1 MLPTFI
7 IIMSSSNLFLDAYNT
22 SSSISTRNLPSF
34 QGLQL
39 STVKVSP
46 SVKHLE
52 VGSGLYQRALRGLI
66 ASKVVFSS
74 PIFVSP
80 NLSVFFIE
88 VCCIVVCG
96 DFYCCELCWYV
107 AGLGTL
113 EWVSL

>member
-46 SVKHLE
+46 SVKHLG
-52 VGSGLYQRALRGLI
+52 VGSGLSHLGA
-66 ASKVVFSS
+66 KVVFSP

-80 NLSVFFIE
+80 IYPCLLLKF
-88 VCCIVVCG
+88 VV
-96 DFYCCELCWYV
+96 L
-107 AGLGTL
+107 
-113 EWVSL
+113 